1 MTNVTNFGAFVDVGV
16 HQDGLV
22 HISALSDKFVKTPH
36 DVVSAGDIVKVK
48 VLEVDL
54 DRKRIA
60 MTMRLNDELPTP
72 GGSTQGRQGDS
83 NRKNQAQS
91 APKQRKDFAAAADN
105 KRQVGT
111 MAALFEQ
118 ALKKK

>member
-1 MTNVTNFGAFVDVGV
+1 
-16 HQDGLV
+16 
-22 HISALSDKFVKTPH
+22 
-36 DVVSAGDIVKVK
+36 

-83 NRKNQAQS
+83 NRRNQAQS
-91 APKQRKDFAAAADN
+91 APKQKKDFAAAADN